1 MESVFSTGIEL
12 HALSLFLSFYETP
25 LPPPPPP
32 HPPIILLEMLQFYES
47 NNKKLA
53 QNTTSSNNSIV
64 YEPIL
69 SQFFCFLHPKNFR
82 KPYIWFSEVS
92 NV

>member
-12 HALSLFLSFYETP
+12 HALPLFLSFYE
-25 LPPPPPP
+25 PPPPPP
-32 HPPIILLEMLQFYES
+32 TILLEMLQFYES

-69 SQFFCFLHPKNFR
+69 SQFFCFLHPKKFR